1 MGWVFGLGI
10 PQMAFCGLNAPPP
23 NSSVTSWSEEE
34 WGPRGHGGR
43 TGLRLVSAITL
54 ASSWDCGPADFT
66 SWRFCSRICRRDAE
80 REDGKTR
87 TCRPWDPLWD
97 PASGV
102 TQMAPHLV
110 PHLQHLLRVGVE
122 GHKLVGVLDADG
134 GATAALLHL
143 ISLQPLRGA
152 EGGDPQRCVAWRA
165 NPNERTAW
173 REETPTVAHNQE
185 QAPANAWHRG
195 RKPREVHG
203 MERGKHNMCMAWRKE
218 TPTNA
223 CPQEETLINA
233 WQPQ

>member
-1 MGWVFGLGI
+1 MGAAGTRGTYGAAARLGDHTG
-10 PQMAFCGLNAPPP
+10 QQL
-23 NSSVTSWSEEE
+23 
-34 WGPRGHGGR
+34 
-43 TGLRLVSAITL
+43 GLRPRRLHVL
-54 ASSWDCGPADFT
+54 AVLLTDLQEK
-66 SWRFCSRICRRDAE
+66 CRE

-152 EGGDPQRCVAWRA
+152 EGG
-165 NPNERTAW
+165 
-173 REETPTVAHNQE
+173 TPRD
-185 QAPANAWHRG
+185 AWHGEQTQMNARHG
-195 RKPREVHG
+195 ERKPQQLHIIKSKPQQMHG
-203 MERGKHNMCMAWRKE
+203 TEGGNPEKCMAWKEESTICAWHGERK
-218 TPTNA
+218 
-223 CPQEETLINA
+223 PQQMHVLKRK
-233 WQPQ
+233 P

>member
-97 PASGV
+97 PASGA

-152 EGGDPQRCVAWRA
+152 DGGTPRDAWHGEQTQMNARHGERKPQQLHIIKSKPQQMHGTEGG
-165 NPNERTAW
+165 NPE
-173 REETPTVAHNQE
+173 
-185 QAPANAWHRG
+185 
-195 RKPREVHG
+195 K
-203 MERGKHNMCMAWRKE
+203 CMAWKEESTICAWHGERK
-218 TPTNA
+218 
-223 CPQEETLINA
+223 PQQMPVLKRK
-233 WQPQ
+233 P